1 MADGSIEYRDWI
13 NHFEASEM
21 AVLWQLIE
29 TSLRLSEPTDLK
41 KRLLDLI
48 EDQML
53 YMDYGLSVE
62 LDPSIGDD
70 VDEFLDVLK
79 DVESFVYNSNFPVGD
94 EFCASLYRPEISRSI
109 LLLVYPEGTLK
120 FKILRPVRNLFVL
133 VATLNQRSA
142 SLLRFFGWT
151 DTSNLPH
158 RKKV

>member
-1 MADGSIEYRDWI
+1 MADGAIKYRGWMDCIE
-13 NHFEASEM
+13 ATEM
-21 AVLWQLIE
+21 AAMWQLIE

-41 KRLLDLI
+41 NRILDLI

-62 LDPSIGDD
+62 LDPLIGDD
-70 VDEFLDVLK
+70 VDEFLEVLK
-79 DVESFVYNSNFPVGD
+79 DVESFVYDSSFPVGN
-94 EFCASLYRPEISRSI
+94 EFCASLYRPEISRNI

-120 FKILRPVRNLFVL
+120 LKILRPVRNLFVL
-133 VATLNQRSA
+133 VATLNQKSA
-142 SLLRFFGWT
+142 SLLRFFNWS